1 MWCVGVYFVLF
12 FVLFFPSAILLSCT
26 RAQQAFRPTVGYQ
39 QPRSSH
45 LDGADDGDGK
55 NNDDFSSLGSQ
66 RRLALDHAVTLFLV
80 IERYATYAPSGVTK
94 GGGEVKS
101 IVQIK
106 ALHKT

>member
-1 MWCVGVYFVLF
+1 
-12 FVLFFPSAILLSCT
+12 
-26 RAQQAFRPTVGYQ
+26 
-39 QPRSSH
+39 
-45 LDGADDGDGK
+45 
-55 NNDDFSSLGSQ
+55 LGSQ